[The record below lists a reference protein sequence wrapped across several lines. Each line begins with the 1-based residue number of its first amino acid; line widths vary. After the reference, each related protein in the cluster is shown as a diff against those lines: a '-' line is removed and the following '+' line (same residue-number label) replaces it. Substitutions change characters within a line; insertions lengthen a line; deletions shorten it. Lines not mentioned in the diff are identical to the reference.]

1 MSSPNQMERR
11 SERME
16 REKNR
21 KVGSVTIEIIER
33 VIKTLEKPGNS
44 RIIMRVIEKIEEN
57 PKIKKI
63 ARIIEFNEL
72 AKCLYINLRIESKK
86 TISSIAE
93 YIGDGKNPKIK
104 PIDPSLN
111 GRCRGFCPELPF
123 PILLVV
129 MLITEKKKLQTITKK
144 LSIIAEKMIL
154 PSFLKYVCQLIEEQ
168 IKQKRHN
175 FISIKA

>member
-21 KVGSVTIEIIER
+21 KVGLVTIEIIER

-93 YIGDGKNPKIK
+93 YIGDGKNPKIQ
-104 PIDPSLN
+104 
-111 GRCRGFCPELPF
+111 E
-123 PILLVV
+123 
-129 MLITEKKKLQTITKK
+129 
-144 LSIIAEKMIL
+144 
-154 PSFLKYVCQLIEEQ
+154 
-168 IKQKRHN
+168 
-175 FISIKA
+175 

>member
-1 MSSPNQMERR
+1 MERR

-44 RIIMRVIEKIEEN
+44 RIMRVIEKIEEN

-104 PIDPSLN
+104 
-111 GRCRGFCPELPF
+111 E
-123 PILLVV
+123 
-129 MLITEKKKLQTITKK
+129 
-144 LSIIAEKMIL
+144 
-154 PSFLKYVCQLIEEQ
+154 
-168 IKQKRHN
+168 
-175 FISIKA
+175 

>member
-72 AKCLYINLRIESKK
+72 AKYLYINLRIESKK

-93 YIGDGKNPKIK
+93 YIGDGKNPKIQ
-104 PIDPSLN
+104 
-111 GRCRGFCPELPF
+111 E
-123 PILLVV
+123 
-129 MLITEKKKLQTITKK
+129 
-144 LSIIAEKMIL
+144 
-154 PSFLKYVCQLIEEQ
+154 
-168 IKQKRHN
+168 
-175 FISIKA
+175 